1 MEEKVLVIDFG
12 GQYSLLIVRRVRELG
27 VRAELMSWRSAEPE
41 RIRASGCRGLILTG
55 GPRSVTEPGAPGC
68 SPELLRLGIP
78 VLGICYGMQLMAL
91 LEGGEV
97 GPAGSSGEYGGARL
111 HSRESALFS
120 GCPGES
126 GCWMSHRDRVLRAP
140 EGFAVTASSP
150 DCPVAAM
157 ENAAARLYGVQFH
170 PEVTHTDCGRAL
182 LENFLYGVCGCRGG
196 WRMSD
201 YAGRLIERYR
211 AELAGRSVLC
221 GLSGGVD
228 SAVAAALLERA
239 APGRLTCVFVDHGLL
254 REGEAELVERSFRGR
269 SGLHFVRV
277 DARERFLA
285 RLRGVT
291 EPEAKRRAVGEEFVR
306 VFESEA
312 ERLDG
317 ADYLAQGTIYPD
329 VVESGAGESAS
340 IKSHHNVGGLPGE
353 MAFRGVVEP
362 LRELFKD
369 EVRALGRELG
379 LPPEL
384 VERQPFPGPGL
395 SVRILGEVTERR
407 LAALRRADA
416 IFREEVERLEKR
428 PEQYFAVLTGAVS
441 VGVRGDS
448 RSTGEVLALRAV
460 TTEDFMTA
468 DWSRLPYELVAAA
481 SARITAE
488 LPEISRVVLDVTPK
502 PPATVEW
509 E

>member
-201 YAGRLIERYR
+201 YAGRLIERCR

-239 APGRLTCVFVDHGLL
+239 SPGRLTCVFVDHGLL

-312 ERLDG
+312 ERLGG

>member
-111 HSRESALFS
+111 HCRESALFS

-201 YAGRLIERYR
+201 YAGRLIERCR

-254 REGEAELVERSFRGR
+254 REGESELVERSFRGR

-312 ERLDG
+312 ERLGG

-407 LAALRRADA
+407 LATLRRADA
-416 IFREEVERLEKR
+416 IFREEVERLERR

>member
-201 YAGRLIERYR
+201 YAGRLIERCR

-407 LAALRRADA
+407 LATLRRADA
-416 IFREEVERLEKR
+416 IFREEVERLERR

>member
-55 GPRSVTEPGAPGC
+55 GTRSVTEPGAPGC

-201 YAGRLIERYR
+201 YAGRLIERCR

-312 ERLDG
+312 ERLGG

-407 LAALRRADA
+407 LATLRRADA

>member
-201 YAGRLIERYR
+201 YAWRLIERYR

-312 ERLDG
+312 ERLGG

-384 VERQPFPGPGL
+384 LERQPFPGPGL

-416 IFREEVERLEKR
+416 IFREEVERLERR

>member
-27 VRAELMSWRSAEPE
+27 VRAELMSRRSAEPE

-312 ERLDG
+312 ERLGG

-407 LAALRRADA
+407 LATLRRADA

>member
-27 VRAELMSWRSAEPE
+27 VRAELMSRRSAEPE

-150 DCPVAAM
+150 DCPIAAM

-201 YAGRLIERYR
+201 YAGRLIERCR

-312 ERLDG
+312 ERLGG

-416 IFREEVERLEKR
+416 IFREEVERLERR

>member
-201 YAGRLIERYR
+201 YAGRLIERCR

-312 ERLDG
+312 ERLGG

-353 MAFRGVVEP
+353 MAFRGVTEP

-416 IFREEVERLEKR
+416 IFREEVERLERR

>member
-312 ERLDG
+312 ERLGG

-362 LRELFKD
+362 LSELFKD

-416 IFREEVERLEKR
+416 IFREEVERLERR

>member
-201 YAGRLIERYR
+201 YAGRLIERCR

-312 ERLDG
+312 ERLGG

-407 LAALRRADA
+407 LATLRRADA

>member
-27 VRAELMSWRSAEPE
+27 VRAELMSRRSAEPE
-41 RIRASGCRGLILTG
+41 RIRASGCRGLILSG

-201 YAGRLIERYR
+201 YAGRLIERCR

-312 ERLDG
+312 ERLGG

>member
-201 YAGRLIERYR
+201 YAGRLIERCR

-291 EPEAKRRAVGEEFVR
+291 EPEAKRRTVGEEFVR

-312 ERLDG
+312 ERLGG

-416 IFREEVERLEKR
+416 IFREEVERLERR

>member
-27 VRAELMSWRSAEPE
+27 VRAELMSRRSAEPE

-353 MAFRGVVEP
+353 MAFQGVVEP

-407 LAALRRADA
+407 LATLRRADA
-416 IFREEVERLEKR
+416 IFREEVERLERR

>member
-27 VRAELMSWRSAEPE
+27 VRAELMSRRSAEPE

-201 YAGRLIERYR
+201 YAGRLIERCR

-228 SAVAAALLERA
+228 SSVAAALLERA

-312 ERLDG
+312 ERLGG

-407 LAALRRADA
+407 LATLRRADA
-416 IFREEVERLEKR
+416 IFREEVERLERR

>member
-27 VRAELMSWRSAEPE
+27 VRAELMSRRSAEPE

-201 YAGRLIERYR
+201 YAWRLIERYR

-312 ERLDG
+312 ERLGG

-407 LAALRRADA
+407 LATLRRADA
-416 IFREEVERLEKR
+416 IFREEVERLERR

>member
-27 VRAELMSWRSAEPE
+27 VRAELMSRRSAEPE

-312 ERLDG
+312 ERLGG

-362 LRELFKD
+362 LRDLFKD

-407 LAALRRADA
+407 LATLRRADA

>member
-170 PEVTHTDCGRAL
+170 PEVTHKDCGRAL

-201 YAGRLIERYR
+201 YAGRLIERCR

-312 ERLDG
+312 ERLGG

-416 IFREEVERLEKR
+416 IFREEVERLERR

-468 DWSRLPYELVAAA
+468 DWSHLPYELVAAA

>member
-27 VRAELMSWRSAEPE
+27 VRAELMSRRSAEPE

-254 REGEAELVERSFRGR
+254 REGEAELLERSFRGR

-312 ERLDG
+312 ERLGG
-317 ADYLAQGTIYPD
+317 ADYLAQRTIYPD

-407 LAALRRADA
+407 LATLRRADA

>member
-27 VRAELMSWRSAEPE
+27 VRAELMSRRSAEPE
-41 RIRASGCRGLILTG
+41 RIRGSGCRGLILTG

-312 ERLDG
+312 ERLGG

-407 LAALRRADA
+407 LATLRRADA

>member
-312 ERLDG
+312 ERLGG

-407 LAALRRADA
+407 LATLRRADA
-416 IFREEVERLEKR
+416 IFREEVERLEQR

>member
-27 VRAELMSWRSAEPE
+27 VRAELMSRRSAEPE

-201 YAGRLIERYR
+201 YAGRLIERCR

-407 LAALRRADA
+407 LATLRRADA
-416 IFREEVERLEKR
+416 IFREEVERLERR

>member
-111 HSRESALFS
+111 HCRESALFS

-201 YAGRLIERYR
+201 YAGRLIERCR

-312 ERLDG
+312 ERLGG

-416 IFREEVERLEKR
+416 IFREEVERLERR

>member
-120 GCPGES
+120 CCPGES

-312 ERLDG
+312 ERLGG

-416 IFREEVERLEKR
+416 IFREEVERLERR

>member
-201 YAGRLIERYR
+201 YAGRLIERCR

-239 APGRLTCVFVDHGLL
+239 APGRLTCVFVNHGLL

-312 ERLDG
+312 ERLGG

-407 LAALRRADA
+407 LATLRRADA

>member
-201 YAGRLIERYR
+201 YAGRLIERCR

-228 SAVAAALLERA
+228 SSVAAALLERA

-312 ERLDG
+312 ERLGG

-416 IFREEVERLEKR
+416 IFREEVERLERR

>member
-201 YAGRLIERYR
+201 YAGRLIERCR

-269 SGLHFVRV
+269 SGLHFVQV

-312 ERLDG
+312 ERLGG

-416 IFREEVERLEKR
+416 IFREEVERLEQR

>member
-27 VRAELMSWRSAEPE
+27 VRAELMSRRSAEPE

>member
-201 YAGRLIERYR
+201 YAGRLIERCR

-269 SGLHFVRV
+269 SRLHFVRV

-312 ERLDG
+312 ERLGG

>member
-201 YAGRLIERYR
+201 YAWRLIERYR

-312 ERLDG
+312 ERLGG

>member
-27 VRAELMSWRSAEPE
+27 VRAELMSRRSAEPE

-201 YAGRLIERYR
+201 YAWRLIERYR

-312 ERLDG
+312 ERLGG

-384 VERQPFPGPGL
+384 LERQPFPGPGL

-407 LAALRRADA
+407 LATLRRADA
-416 IFREEVERLEKR
+416 IFREEVERLERR

>member
-126 GCWMSHRDRVLRAP
+126 GGWMSHRDRVLRAP

-312 ERLDG
+312 ERLGG

-407 LAALRRADA
+407 LATLRRADA
-416 IFREEVERLEKR
+416 IFREEVERLERR

>member
-27 VRAELMSWRSAEPE
+27 VRAELMSRRSAEPE

-201 YAGRLIERYR
+201 YAGRLIERCR